1 LFADLLF
8 WAAERLHSPWNGPEI
23 LNVRAS
29 GSIWTQS
36 GRLNRDS
43 QINATRTERR
53 MSVTRDR
60 ILSKTEDDSDRRITH
75 RLLDVIEVLPEDHPL
90 RRRIE
95 RLFDRLGPIREQLDS
110 LEDGVAARMSD
121 EEFEDAMAE
130 ANFFLVYE
138 FNELAA
144 LSSKFVQ

>member
-1 LFADLLF
+1 
-8 WAAERLHSPWNGPEI
+8 
-23 LNVRAS
+23 
-29 GSIWTQS
+29 
-36 GRLNRDS
+36 
-43 QINATRTERR
+43 